1 MGKQLSIRE
10 SNAKKIAL
18 RKMEEY
24 FGYTS
29 FQENQAAPIT
39 ELFLEKDVF
48 AVMPTASGKS
58 ICYQLPAIYFRKEK
72 KKGITIVV
80 EPVKALMDNQV
91 RDLNKQMDHVA
102 AAIHSGMPFNAYDNI
117 KKHSE
122 TICLIY
128 VAPERLANPDFHQLL
143 EECFNWDVE
152 MIVVD
157 EAHTMSLW
165 GHGFGRNTGVFRDS
179 SIPSVKEPDIG
190 QFLPPSRQLQQII
203 LRMISEMND
212 MLYSGGNHHGAKH
225 TIRDGKLLS
234 VLQFHDVYYDL
245 SPDAEYILI
254 DENGKETKSTDD
266 TIYKDFYAAFL
277 DADVIEFNVVTK

>member
-117 KKHSE
+117 KKHS
-122 TICLIY
+122 
-128 VAPERLANPDFHQLL
+128 
-143 EECFNWDVE
+143 
-152 MIVVD
+152 
-157 EAHTMSLW
+157 
-165 GHGFGRNTGVFRDS
+165 
-179 SIPSVKEPDIG
+179 
-190 QFLPPSRQLQQII
+190 
-203 LRMISEMND
+203 
-212 MLYSGGNHHGAKH
+212 
-225 TIRDGKLLS
+225 LS
-234 VLQFHDVYYDL
+234 C
-245 SPDAEYILI
+245 
-254 DENGKETKSTDD
+254 
-266 TIYKDFYAAFL
+266 
-277 DADVIEFNVVTK
+277 